1 MRKLFEPAALVVCMK
16 TIRLLVAAVTAAFL
30 ATTAAS
36 AFALEVPPDVNAL
49 QYEPIGYFKPGDPI
63 PAANEFTADTPA
75 GQALRAEYADGIF
88 NPSGNFNAYDTNV
101 FEVLAMPWRAAG
113 DEHADDPLGNG
124 TDGGDPEHGHCS
136 GDPRSDRP
144 RGGSSGYP
152 EIAGECFNHQLEY
165 VDYYERTMMSIL
177 GKFGAFTRN
186 YEFFNPSDPGDD
198 PFGPPLLSSNTMGG
212 RAIDPAVIVP
222 GTGES
227 DESIVIGAHFDKTND
242 GPAAAWDSQEG
253 HAQMIRVAKLMA
265 DYWDAK
271 NARPTATV
279 KFIPWDGEESGTL
292 GSAYYADNVIPP
304 GDEEF
309 KVRGYWNTD
318 PCAAGYPA
326 FRFGNRA
333 NRTQLGV
340 QLANP
345 FRGDDPVTG
354 AAGLAPLNLPPKYH
368 ARIDA
373 FNAKA
378 PTLVEQVFEHLDDHL
393 ESQPPDMPEI
403 FIATSEGTPPLGGDI
418 GQGETPGNTKP
429 VVVGKGRPFL
439 FSSDWL
445 NFEDRG
451 IPFFNPGPEITGPNS
466 FGDPGNPD
474 ALVIL
479 HSPFDNLDVMNRYAG
494 APQGEIAEGW
504 VKGMEMCSHL
514 LAWGM
519 LQPEQGGA
527 SEEEPGKLT
536 AYYEALPNEA
546 GINEPVH
553 FDAAGSHVQ
562 TADATTT
569 DGLTYAWDF
578 GDGATGEGKDPYH
591 RYAAVGTY
599 QSKLTVTNT
608 ANGQTASM
616 EVPIVVQPAPSQTL
630 PIPALEAPE
639 SDEDGTFDL
648 KYSIRNTPSNLSGW
662 QILEAAD
669 YKRLLSDDAEKPLA
683 DKWNAS
689 EPTHSDIEPWQESDS
704 STPKARD
711 DIHGSGARSYWTGVS
726 PSNFK
731 PGSGQPGGPDVSQG
745 ESILTLKEP
754 FQVPQEAGAALS
766 YNSLFLNEGDDEGI
780 VQVAEAVDGDLIWE
794 TVDHIGNGPADFCD
808 PSDPSGALLA
818 EIGNRNADLSN
829 YAGKKLFV
837 RFVYRL
843 GDTNR
848 AASQPCGWWIDDV
861 EVAAGTFKP
870 VDRSNQIG
878 NAGQFFDGTYTRR
891 DREKGTYAYRVR
903 GLYPPNGEY
912 EGSASNIRVVEVT
925 QGAHPAPPANTPPGG
940 NNPPPPAVSTCP
952 FKAKFRFARA
962 KATKKGLKLSF
973 ATLSGAPTTVDV
985 FQASRGRRV
994 FKAHRVARFVNR
1006 TKGFTWNGKS
1016 RRHKVK
1022 SGTYFVRFTSGT
1034 ELEGIETR
1042 RVTLLRSKSRFRVV
1056 KPHYRRTTCGVL
1068 RMFKLS
1074 SPAFGGTNRKR
1085 LGIAYRLASEG
1096 KVSIV
1101 IRRGKKVVKRF
1112 KARTVAGNVVHR
1124 ASLRPKRLRRGVYQV
1139 TATVTA
1145 GGRTT
1150 RSTLVSRKL

>member
-1 MRKLFEPAALVVCMK
+1 MK
-16 TIRLLVAAVTAAFL
+16 PIRLLVAAVTAICI
-30 ATTAAS
+30 ATTATPAL
-36 AFALEVPPDVNAL
+36 ALEVVPDVNAL
-49 QYEPIGYFKPGDPI
+49 DYDPIGHFQPGDPI
-63 PAANEFTADTPA
+63 PAANAYQADDAT
-75 GQALRAEYADGIF
+75 GQFLRQEYEDGIF
-88 NPSGNFNAYDTNV
+88 NPSGKFNAFDTNV

-144 RGGSSGYP
+144 RGGSNGYP

-165 VDYYERTMMSIL
+165 VDYYQRTMMSIL

-186 YEFFNPSDPGDD
+186 YEFWNPSDPGDN
-198 PFGPPLLSSNTMGG
+198 PFQPPLTGGNTMGG

-227 DESIVIGAHFDKTND
+227 DETIVIGAHFDKTND

-253 HAQMIRVAKLMA
+253 HSQMIRVAKLMA

-292 GSAYYADNVIPP
+292 GSEYYTKNVIPP

-318 PCAAGYPA
+318 PCAGGYPA
-326 FRFGNRA
+326 FRFGNRT
-333 NRTQLGV
+333 NRTQLGI

-345 FRGDDPVTG
+345 LRSQDTLSGPAGVILILPDD
-354 AAGLAPLNLPPKYH
+354 LPAKYH
-368 ARIDA
+368 QRIND
-373 FNAKA
+373 FNAAA
-378 PTLVEQVFEHLDDHL
+378 PNLVEQVFDHLDDNL
-393 ESQPPDMPEI
+393 QSQPPDMPEI
-403 FIATSEGTPPLGGDI
+403 FVSTAEGTPPLGGDI
-418 GQGETPGNTKP
+418 DASGNPGSTKP
-429 VVVGKGRPFL
+429 VTVGQARPFL
-439 FSSDWL
+439 FSSDWR

-451 IPFFNPGPEITGPNS
+451 IPFFNPGPEITGPSS

-519 LQPEQGGA
+519 LQPSQGGA
-527 SEEEPGKLT
+527 SEEEVGKLT
-536 AYYEALPNEA
+536 AYYEALPNPA
-546 GINEPVH
+546 GVNEPVH

-562 TADATTT
+562 TADATST
-569 DGLTYAWDF
+569 DGLEYAWDF
-578 GDGATGEGKDPYH
+578 GDGTSGTGKDPYH
-591 RYAAVGTY
+591 RYAAEGTY

-608 ANGQTASM
+608 ANAQTATM
-616 EVPIVVQPAPSQTL
+616 EVPIVVQATPVLPL
-630 PIPALEAPE
+630 PIPSLEAPE
-639 SDEDGTFDL
+639 TDEDGTFDL
-648 KYSIRNTPSNLSGW
+648 KYSIRNTPSNLAGW

-669 YKRLLSDDAEKPLA
+669 YQRLLADDAENALT
-683 DKWNAS
+683 DKWTAS

-704 STPKARD
+704 STPKFRD
-711 DIHGSGARSYWTGVS
+711 DVRGSGARSYWTGVS
-726 PSNFK
+726 PQNFK
-731 PGSGQPGGPDVSQG
+731 PGTGGSGGGPDVTQG

-754 FQVPQEAGAALS
+754 VQVPQEAGAALS
-766 YNSLFLNEGDDEGI
+766 YNSLFMNEGDDEGI
-780 VQVAEAVDGDLIWE
+780 VQVAEARDGDLSWD
-794 TVDHIGNGPADFCD
+794 TVDHIGAGPNDFCD
-808 PSDPSGALLA
+808 PQDPGNALLA
-818 EIGNRNADLSN
+818 NVAPRNADLTS

-843 GDTNR
+843 GDSNR

-870 VDRSNQIG
+870 VDRSDQIG

-891 DREKGTYAYRVR
+891 DREKGIYAYRVA
-903 GLYPPNGEY
+903 GLDPPNGEY
-912 EGSASNIRVVEVT
+912 EGPASNIRVVEVT
-925 QGAHPAPPANTPPGG
+925 QGAHPQPPAETPRTPEAPPVA
-940 NNPPPPAVSTCP
+940 TCP
-952 FKAKFRFARA
+952 FAPKFRTA
-962 KATKKGLKLSF
+962 KVRRSGRGLRF
-973 ATLSGAPTTVDV
+973 DFETLTGQPATVDV

-994 FKAHRVARFVNR
+994 FRARRVAHFTRR
-1006 TKGFTWNGKS
+1006 TRGFTWNGRS
-1016 RRHKVK
+1016 RRGRV
-1022 SGTYFVRFTSGT
+1022 SRGTYFARLMTGPADSAD
-1034 ELEGIETR
+1034 IR
-1042 RVTLLRSKSRFRVV
+1042 RVTLVRRLGSFRVV
-1056 KPHYRRTTCGVL
+1056 RPHYRRSTCGIL
-1068 RMFKLS
+1068 RTFKLS
-1074 SPAFGGTNRKR
+1074 SPAFGGSNRKR
-1085 LGIAYRLASEG
+1085 LGIAYRLAGEAR
-1096 KVSIV
+1096 VSIV
-1101 IRRGKKVVKRF
+1101 VRRGKKVVKRF
-1112 KARTVAGNVVHR
+1112 RTRGFAGNVVHR
-1124 ASLRPKRLRRGVYQV
+1124 RSIRPRGLRRGTYKV

-1150 RSTLVSRKL
+1150 RSSLYSRKL